1 MCGRFVAAEGLTWA
15 QIYAIQR
22 GFLDAGG
29 ALKIDDAPAAAQ
41 GFNIKPTQQVAI
53 AFAQGND
60 LVASSARWWFVPHW
74 HKGDV
79 ADWKATTFNA
89 KIETAAEKPTFRDAW
104 KTGRCLIPARGY
116 YEWTGKKGDKQP
128 WFIAPLSNEPA
139 FFFAGLAST
148 LQNGLRTC
156 TLLTRPAAP
165 EIAHIHSRM
174 PVMLRDD
181 QVVPWLRQEMGEE
194 EARDTLGIGWNFR
207 AHTVRRFGLQ
217 DDGPELI
224 EPDGLAL

>member
-29 ALKIDDAPAAAQ
+29 ALKVDDAPAAAQ

-53 AFAQGND
+53 AFAQGDD

-116 YEWTGKKGDKQP
+116 YEWTGKKGGKQP

-148 LQNGLRTC
+148 LANGLRTC

-181 QVVPWLRQEMGEE
+181 QVGPWLRHEAGDDA
-194 EARDTLGIGWNFR
+194 ARDSLGTGWNFR
-207 AHTVRRFGLQ
+207 AHTVRRFGLH

>member
-22 GFLDAGG
+22 GFLAAGG

-79 ADWKATTFNA
+79 VDWKATTFNA
-89 KIETAAEKPTFRDAW
+89 KIETAAEKPTFREAW

-116 YEWTGKKGDKQP
+116 YEWTGRKGDKQP

-148 LQNGLRTC
+148 LGNGLRTC

-181 QVVPWLRQEMGEE
+181 QVGPWLRHETGDDA
-194 EARDTLGIGWNFR
+194 ARDSLGTGRNFR
-207 AHTVRRFGLQ
+207 AHMVRRFGLH